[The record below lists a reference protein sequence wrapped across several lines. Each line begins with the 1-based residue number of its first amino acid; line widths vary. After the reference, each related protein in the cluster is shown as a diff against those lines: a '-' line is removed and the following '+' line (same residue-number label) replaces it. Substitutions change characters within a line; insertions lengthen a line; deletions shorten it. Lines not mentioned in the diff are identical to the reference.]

1 MVQDAGQTASAGR
14 FFLQTSL
21 DTAASF
27 FAEPIAGVA
36 NSELLA
42 SIRYVLAGKTMPAG
56 ALGAL
61 LPLAEQIALI
71 QSSLQPRCDEA
82 AIIVFAADH
91 GIADRGVS
99 AYPKSVTWQMVANFL
114 AGGAA
119 INVLARSNQIALRI
133 VDAGVDHDFALTN
146 TASGQAP
153 RCANA
158 DPQVLGLID
167 AKIARGT
174 SDFSQQVAMSRAQAE
189 LAITRGTQICAATI
203 ATTQCQ
209 VIAFGEMGI
218 GNTSSAA
225 ALTSRLLNLPL
236 AQCVGRGTG
245 IDDVTLAR
253 KSELLRT
260 ALHRHRNARDPVD
273 ILAALGGF
281 EIAMIVGALLTAAQR
296 RCVIVIDGYI
306 VTSALLIAMRLQPA
320 LRDYCVFAHQSHEPG
335 HVHALRSIDAQPLL
349 NLGLR
354 LGEGTGAALA
364 LPLLRNAC
372 AIMRDMA
379 SFESAGVAR

>member
-1 MVQDAGQTASAGR
+1 
-14 FFLQTSL
+14 
-21 DTAASF
+21 
-27 FAEPIAGVA
+27 
-36 NSELLA
+36 
-42 SIRYVLAGKTMPAG
+42 MPSG

-71 QSSLQPRCDEA
+71 QSSLQPSCERA

-91 GIADRGVS
+91 GIADCGVS

-119 INVLARSNQIALRI
+119 INVLARSNRIALRI
-133 VDAGVDHDFALTN
+133 VDAGVDHEFAPADKKLG
-146 TASGQAP
+146 TASCG
-153 RCANA
+153 
-158 DPQVLGLID
+158 DDVLAYATQLID
-167 AKIARGT
+167 AKIARG
-174 SDFSQQVAMSRAQAE
+174 SKDFSQQAAMSRAQAE
-189 LAITRGTQICAATI
+189 LAISRGATICAQTITATD
-203 ATTQCQ
+203 CQ

-225 ALTSRLLNLPL
+225 ALTSKLLNLPL

-245 IDDVTLAR
+245 IDDSTLAR
-253 KSELLRT
+253 KTELLRT
-260 ALHRHRNARDPVD
+260 ALHRHRDTHAPLD

-281 EIAMIVGALLTAAQR
+281 EIAMIVGALLAAAQR

-306 VTSALLIAMRLQPA
+306 VTSALLVALRLQPQ
-320 LRDYCVFAHQSHEPG
+320 LRDYCVFAHQSQEPG
-335 HVHALRSIDAQPLL
+335 HGHALRSVDAQALL

-364 LPLLRNAC
+364 IPLLRNAC
-372 AIMRDMA
+372 AIMREMA